1 MNNITLTGNIRYRMQ
16 LFTRKLILQV
26 ETRCLKEICCGPTFD
41 SYFITEYK
49 DATLEDLQN
58 LSNLKENNIWEK
70 TMELN

>member
-26 ETRCLKEICCGPTFD
+26 EIKYIKEIWCGPTFD

-58 LSNLKENNIWEK
+58 LSNLKENNI
-70 TMELN
+70 